1 MWRRSVQLRCYGTTC
16 CAVTMYGKHFYG
28 MGGPTYGADN
38 PYMDMEYLITLD
50 DAVAALHAQLNAP
63 SRRS

>member
-1 MWRRSVQLRCYGTTC
+1 M
-16 CAVTMYGKHFYG
+16 
-28 MGGPTYGADN
+28 TYPADN
-38 PYMDMEYLITLD
+38 PYMDMECLITLD